1 MNMRAWINAVI
12 AKCLWLAQQLYSGSL
27 PQMST
32 FSLHWLSTSLTP
44 KQSQR
49 LGPLSHII
57 IYIVIKG

>member
-49 LGPLSHII
+49 LY
-57 IYIVIKG
+57 IYSDQRVAEGHAS